1 MRYQVGGSLGT
12 DASSYVVRQADE
24 EIYNALKAGEFCYV
38 LNSRQMGKS
47 SILVRTRNRLEKDGY
62 RCAFLDMTRIGSK
75 NITPEQWYKGIIT
88 DLSLRL
94 NLLGKINLKVWWKE
108 QENISLVQK
117 LSNYIEDVILA
128 EFKTEKI
135 IIFIDEID
143 SILSLN
149 FSTADFFAFIR
160 FCYNQRAVN
169 PEYYRL
175 NFAIFGVATPS
186 DLISDKKRTP
196 FNIGKAI
203 ELQGFSVEEIQYL
216 VKGLESKF
224 INIQAVTEEIFTWTG
239 GQPFLTQKL
248 CQIADSQNLT
258 DFLSQGL
265 LEKSAIKE
273 LVHCHIIKN
282 WESEDEPE
290 HLRTIR
296 NRIDYNQ
303 QFIGRMLSIYQ
314 KILQDIP
321 VETDDSREQIE
332 LLLSGLVIKQQGF
345 LVVRNLIYQEVFNL
359 EWVTKKLTNLRPY
372 SQTFDAWVATNQQ
385 DTSRLLRGQ
394 ALIDAQIWAQGK
406 SLSNLDYQFLAV
418 SQELNSEREKL
429 ILETENAK
437 EIAARLIEEQKRLA
451 SETKVSKLQR
461 WLLFA
466 ISTAFA
472 VSTTL
477 GITTW
482 SQYRQSVQN
491 EIKALATS
499 SDALLASNQELDAL
513 IAAINAKR
521 KLQQSNYINSKIENQ
536 VDSVLERT
544 VYGVREYNRLMGH
557 NSGVATVAISP
568 NGRIIATGGTD
579 KTIKLWK
586 FDGTLLKTIKAHE
599 STVWKVKF
607 SQDGNIIASASLDGI
622 IKLWNL
628 DGSLIKTFKGHQ
640 GAITDIAFSRDDKI
654 IASASSDTTV
664 RFWKLNDNCIEAK
677 CNILTLKAHQAGV
690 TSIALNGD
698 DSMLV
703 TASLDR
709 TIKLWKLD
717 ANNRTYHYFKT
728 LNGHTS
734 SIMDVAFSP
743 DGKTIVS
750 GSDDKTIKFW
760 RLDATEIHTFRGHES
775 AIIAVDFSHN
785 GKMIV
790 STSSDKTVK
799 LWGIDGALL
808 NTFRKHNAR
817 ILDVDISPDDNV
829 IASASLDGSVK
840 LWKLNPGLLTT
851 FYNNNAAVSIA
862 DLSPDG
868 NIIAAGDG
876 EESTQIWKKDKTL
889 LKTFKSEGAGI
900 FVTAFSDDGKTIA
913 VGLGNGKINLWQTKD
928 IYKKHPQPKI
938 IKAHN
943 APIFS
948 IAFSPDNQII
958 ASASD
963 DSTVKLWK
971 RDGRLLTIL
980 KGHLARVV
988 TVKFNSNGSLI
999 ASSSADGTVKLWHR
1013 DGTLLFTFKNHNA
1026 PVWGVAFSPNDNTI
1040 ASASLDGTIKF
1051 WKMDGTIIQ
1060 TIKVKEN
1067 TFTRIEF
1074 SPDGQILATGTWQ
1087 NTIKLWK
1094 RDGTLLKTLTGHN
1107 STIWS
1112 VVFSPDGNSLI
1123 STSDDQTMILWNIQR
1138 ILNLNFLDYACN
1150 WVGDY
1155 LRTNTEVTKEKK
1167 HLCDNSVQKNF
1178 SDE

>member
-12 DASSYVVRQADE
+12 DSPSYVIRQADE
-24 EIYNALKAGEFCYV
+24 EIYKALKAGEFCYV

-47 SILVRTRNRLEKDGY
+47 SILVRTRHRLEQDGY
-62 RCAFLDMTRIGSK
+62 KCAFLDMTRIGSK

-88 DLSLRL
+88 DLSRLL
-94 NLLGKINLKVWWKE
+94 NLFGKINLKAWWKE
-108 QENISLVQK
+108 QENISLVQQ
-117 LSNYIEDVILA
+117 LSNFIEDVILA
-128 EFKTEKI
+128 KIANENI

-149 FSTADFFAFIR
+149 FSTADFFALIR
-160 FCYNQRAVN
+160 FCYNQRTVN
-169 PEYYRL
+169 PEYNRL

-186 DLISDKKRTP
+186 DLIADKKRTP

-203 ELQGFSVEEIQYL
+203 ELKGFSVAEIQYL
-216 VKGLESKF
+216 VKGLETKF
-224 INIQAVTEEIFTWTG
+224 IHIEAVAEEIFTWTG

-248 CQIADSQNLT
+248 CQIVDSENLT
-258 DFLSQGL
+258 NLLSQGL
-265 LEKSAIKE
+265 LERSAIKE
-273 LVHCHIIKN
+273 LVFSRIIKN
-282 WESEDEPE
+282 WESQDEPE

-303 QFIGRMLSIYQ
+303 EFIGRILGIYQ

-345 LVVRNLIYQEVFNL
+345 LLVRNRIYQEIFNL
-359 EWVTKKLTNLRPY
+359 EWVTQKLTNLRPY
-372 SQTFDAWVATNQQ
+372 SQSFDVWIAANQQ

-394 ALIDAQIWAQGK
+394 ALIDAQNWAQGK
-406 SLSNLDYQFLAV
+406 SLSPTDYQFLAA
-418 SQELNSEREKL
+418 SQELNREREKI
-429 ILETENAK
+429 ILEAEHAK
-437 EIAARLIEEQKRLA
+437 EITARLIEEQKRLA

-466 ISTAFA
+466 VSSAFA

-482 SQYRQSVQN
+482 SQYQQSVQN

-521 KLQQSNYINSKIENQ
+521 KLQQSNYVNSEIQNQ

-544 VYGVREYNRLMGH
+544 VYGVHEYNRLIGH
-557 NSGVATVAISP
+557 DSGVATVAISS

-579 KTIKLWK
+579 KTIKIWK
-586 FDGTLLKTIKAHE
+586 FDGTLLKTIKAHK

-607 SQDGNIIASASLDGI
+607 SPDGNIIASASHDGS

-640 GAITDIAFSRDDKI
+640 GGILDIIFSRDAKR

-664 RFWKLNDNCIEAK
+664 KFWKINDNCIETE
-677 CNILTLKAHQAGV
+677 CNISTLKAHENGV
-690 TSIALNGD
+690 TSIAFNPD
-698 DSMLV
+698 DTMLA

-717 ANNRTYHYFKT
+717 RDGIYHLLKIFK
-728 LNGHTS
+728 GHTS
-734 SIMDVAFSP
+734 SVMDVAFSP
-743 DGKTIVS
+743 DGKTIAS
-750 GSDDKTIKFW
+750 GSEDKTVKLW
-760 RLDATEIHTFRGHES
+760 RLDGTEIYAFKGHES
-775 AIIAVDFSHN
+775 AIKAISFSHN
-785 GKMIV
+785 GKMIISASV
-790 STSSDKTVK
+790 DKTMRA
-799 LWGIDGALL
+799 WGINGVLL
-808 NTFRKHNAR
+808 NTFKKHNTR
-817 ILDVDISPDDNV
+817 ILDIAISPDDSI

-840 LWKLNPGLLTT
+840 LWKTNPGLLTT
-851 FYNNNAAVSIA
+851 FYNNNATISTAA
-862 DLSPDG
+862 LSPDG
-868 NIIAAGDG
+868 NIIAASDG
-876 EESTQIWKKDKTL
+876 EESTQLWRKDKTL
-889 LKTFKSEGAGI
+889 IKTFKGEGEGI
-900 FVTAFSDDGKTIA
+900 FVTAFSPNGKTIA
-913 VGLGNGKINLWQTKD
+913 VGLGDGKINLWQMQD
-928 IYKKHPQPKI
+928 IYKNHPKPI
-938 IKAHN
+938 IFKAHN
-943 APIFS
+943 AQIYS
-948 IAFSPDNQII
+948 VTFSPDNQIF

-971 RDGRLLTIL
+971 HDGHLLTTL

-999 ASSSADGTVKLWHR
+999 ASSSADGTVKLWQR
-1013 DGTLLFTFKNHNA
+1013 DGKLLFTFKNHSA
-1026 PVWGVAFSPNDNTI
+1026 PVWGIAFSPNDNII
-1040 ASASLDGTIKF
+1040 ASASLDGTIQL
-1051 WKMDGTIIQ
+1051 WKPDGTIVK
-1060 TIKVKEN
+1060 TIKGNKN
-1067 TFTRIEF
+1067 TFSRIEF

-1094 RDGTLLKTLTGHN
+1094 LDGTLLKTLTGHD
-1107 STIWS
+1107 STVWS
-1112 VVFSPDGNSLI
+1112 VAFSPDGSSLI
-1123 STSDDQTMILWNIQR
+1123 STSDDQKMILWNIQR
-1138 ILNLNFLDYACN
+1138 ILNLNFLDYACS

-1155 LRTNTEVTKEKK
+1155 LRTNSEVTEEKK
-1167 HLCDNSVQKNF
+1167 HLCDNYVSKKF
-1178 SDE
+1178 SDK